1 MNPQPQNSAPS
12 GPKFKNPYFEDVP
25 KNYFRK
31 IKLYLIIILSGLV
44 LLFIILIPT
53 FFRKASNNIT
63 LATYRGNNRITENEL
78 LEQTN
83 KYLSGNF
90 FGIIP
95 KKNVYFVP
103 TEGLKNHLE
112 NYFQLESINIQKST
126 IRKTLSIDLKEKPLQ
141 FITRIENIDYYLA
154 HDGTILEPIPQ
165 EASPAEGEEA
175 RFFLTIELID
185 QKIQSGDSR
194 LSALATELVALAEY
208 IEKNGF
214 YNDWRFIRITLNNMD
229 ATDVKLFTDKGWYA
243 YIDRSQEIEQQVQL
257 VKNVYDQQNENV
269 TIREYIDVRLNDR
282 VFVK

>member
-1 MNPQPQNSAPS
+1 MNEQTQNPAPS
-12 GPKFKNPYFEDVP
+12 GPKFKNPYFADVP

-31 IKLYLIIILSGLV
+31 FKLYTIIILSGLV
-44 LLFIILIPT
+44 LIFIILIPT

-63 LATYRGNNRITENEL
+63 LATYSGNNRITESEL

-90 FGIIP
+90 LGIIP

-103 TEGLKNHLE
+103 IEGLKKHLE

-126 IRKTLSIDLKEKPLQ
+126 VRKTITINLKEKPLQ
-141 FITRIENIDYYLA
+141 FITRIESIDYYLA

-165 EASPAEGEEA
+165 EASPVEGEEA
-175 RFFLTIELID
+175 RFFLIIELSD
-185 QKIQSGDSR
+185 QKLQDGDSR
-194 LSALATELVALAEY
+194 LNALSTELVEFAEY

-214 YNDWRFIRITLNNMD
+214 SNDWRVIRIALSNIN
-229 ATDVKLFTDKGWYA
+229 ATDVKLYTDKGWYA
-243 YIDRSQEIEQQVQL
+243 YIDRSHEIEKQILL
-257 VKNVYDQQNENV
+257 VKSVYSQQNENV
-269 TIREYIDVRLNDR
+269 TIKEYIDVRLDDR